1 MTIKLKKL
9 EKQKKPLSVS
19 LEINN
24 VCNAK
29 CTFCA
34 YGKEK
39 NELGDILIGD
49 NPILDNRPKQHLS
62 KDVFK
67 HTIKLCNDA
76 GSGILKKMSIQPTL
90 GESTVSKNWL
100 DLIKTAKLSKGVRT
114 ISSYTNAITLQRFGS
129 DAIIKSGIDSL
140 AISSSLVSKES
151 YKRIYGRDK
160 YEQSFFNILD
170 LLKSNKKHGYPI
182 DIYLNL
188 RIDLP
193 EDEFFKSKQYKE
205 LSKYIE
211 DRKISFLKK
220 YDNFGGAI
228 KKEDLPYG
236 ASFVS
241 RNNNSKK
248 APCYQLY
255 RQLMV
260 NVDGTIQACTC
271 RVDKSLWTRNIM
283 EFSTLEAAWKNDKL
297 EKIRG
302 DWKNRGILPKACVFC
317 THYAPYTQLSGYY
330 SLTPKVKSYIFSFV
344 RGGFIYMIYKKI
356 MKNFG
361 GVGVSYVN
369 EKRVSSGKIH
379 SKL

>member
-1 MTIKLKKL
+1 MPIKLEKL
-9 EKQKKPLSVS
+9 EKQRNPLSVS

-39 NELGDILIGD
+39 TELDDVLSGD
-49 NPILDNRPKQHLS
+49 NPILDNRPKQHLR
-62 KDVFK
+62 KDVFD
-67 HTIKLCNDA
+67 HTIELCKTS

-100 DLIKTAKLSKGVRT
+100 DLIKAAKASKGVNSV
-114 ISSYTNAITLQRFGS
+114 SSYTNAVALQRFGS
-129 DAIIKSGIDSL
+129 DAIIESGIDNL
-140 AISSSLVSKES
+140 AVSSSLVDKKS

-170 LLKSNKKHGYPI
+170 LLRSNKKHGYPV

-193 EDEFFKSKQYKE
+193 EEDFFKSKQYKKIS
-205 LSKYIE
+205 LYLE

-220 YDNFGGAI
+220 YDNFGGTI
-228 KKEDLPYG
+228 QEGDLPYG
-236 ASFVS
+236 ATFIS
-241 RNNNSKK
+241 RSDNSKK
-248 APCYQLY
+248 PPCYQLY
-255 RQLMV
+255 RQLMI

-283 EFSTLEAAWKNDKL
+283 EFTTLEDAWKNDKL
-297 EKIRG
+297 EKIRM
-302 DWKNRGILPKACVFC
+302 DWKNKGVLPKACTFC

-330 SLTPKVKSYIFSFV
+330 SLIPRLKSYIFGFV
-344 RGGFIYMIYKKI
+344 KGGLIYVAYKKL
-356 MKNFG
+356 MKD
-361 GVGVSYVN
+361 VGNVRASYVN
-369 EKRVSSGKIH
+369 EKR
-379 SKL
+379 